1 MRLIIQKDYEA
12 MSQWA
17 AAYILKRIQEFA
29 PGPGRPFVLGLPTG
43 STPLGVYREFIRY
56 YQEGRLSFKHIVT
69 FNMDEYI
76 GLSPEHP
83 QSYHR
88 FMQENLFSHVDIPAE
103 NIHIPNGMAQ
113 DLKAECER
121 YEATIRHYG
130 GIELF
135 LGGMGGD
142 GHLAFNEPGSSLSS
156 RTRDKELTRDTRRA
170 NARFFGGDPEKV
182 PAAALTVGLGTI
194 MDAREVVVLA
204 SGPAKARAL
213 QAAVEGPV
221 THLWPVSILQLHP
234 RAIIVCDEEATE
246 ELKVGTVRYF
256 KEIEGLA

>member
-12 MSQWA
+12 LSQWT

-29 PGPGRPFVLGLPTG
+29 PGPDRPFVLGLPTG
-43 STPLGVYREFIRY
+43 STPLGVYRHFIRY
-56 YQEGRLSFKHIVT
+56 YQEDRLSFKHIVT

-103 NIHIPNGMAQ
+103 NIHIPNGIAR
-113 DLKAECER
+113 DLKAECEH
-121 YEATIRHYG
+121 YEATIRQYG

-135 LGGMGGD
+135 LGGMGVD

-156 RTRDKELTRDTRRA
+156 RTRDKELTWDTRRA
-170 NARFFGGDPEKV
+170 NARFFDGDPEKV

-204 SGPAKARAL
+204 SGPNKARAVH
-213 QAAVEGPV
+213 AAVEGPV

-234 RAIIVCDEEATE
+234 RTIIVCDEAATE

>member
-1 MRLIIQKDYEA
+1 
-12 MSQWA
+12 
-17 AAYILKRIQEFA
+17 
-29 PGPGRPFVLGLPTG
+29 
-43 STPLGVYREFIRY
+43 
-56 YQEGRLSFKHIVT
+56 
-69 FNMDEYI
+69 MDEYI

-88 FMQENLFSHVDIPAE
+88 FMQEHLFAHVDIPPE
-103 NIHIPNGMAQ
+103 NIHLPDGMARH
-113 DLKAECER
+113 LKAECER
-121 YEATIRHYG
+121 YEAAIRQYG

-204 SGPAKARAL
+204 SGPTKARAL

>member
-1 MRLIIQKDYEA
+1 MRLIIQKDYDA
-12 MSQWA
+12 MSRWA
-17 AAYILKRIQEFA
+17 AAYILQRIQAFS

-43 STPLGVYREFIRY
+43 STPVGVYREFIRY
-56 YQEGRLSFKHIVT
+56 YQEGRLSFKYIVT

-76 GLSPEHP
+76 GLSADHP

-88 FMQENLFSHVDIPAE
+88 FMWENLFSHVDILPE
-103 NIHIPNGMAQ
+103 NIHIPNGTAQ
-113 DLKAECER
+113 NLAAECER
-121 YEATIRHYG
+121 YEAAIQHYG

-135 LGGMGGD
+135 LGGMGVD

-156 RTRDKELTRDTRRA
+156 RTRDKELTWDTRRA
-170 NARFFGGDPEKV
+170 NARFFGGDPAKV

-204 SGPAKARAL
+204 SGHTKARAV
-213 QAAVEGPV
+213 QAAVEGPI
-221 THLWPVSILQLHP
+221 THLWPVSVLQLHP
-234 RAIIVCDEEATE
+234 RAIIVCDEDATE
-246 ELKVGTVRYF
+246 ELKVRTVRYF